1 MTYLALG
8 RGRRD
13 VLSAFLLVQVK
24 VPAVVVNVNAAWIT
38 LT

>member
-1 MTYLALG
+1 MSYLALS

-24 VPAVVVNVNAAWIT
+24 VPAVVANVNAAWT
-38 LT
+38 LLT